1 MKTLS
6 TFLIAVLAMISFTI
20 QAQTSNAPQTKISV
34 LGIDA
39 LQMPQDK
46 ESLAHLTR
54 LKLQKMDGFV
64 VFRHYDVLDEM
75 KTAGESAED
84 CLSVKCLARVGE
96 LIGAEYMLTGS
107 LENLSDGITVNYNL
121 VSVEEKTIVKSVV
134 KEFYYFPRQIDD
146 MITISLNEL
155 FDVETDPLLTES
167 LVMSE
172 NVIDQRPIER
182 LNLNGPRMGA
192 LFVGGHKG
200 KRMQDNKNVG
210 GYDMLPVMSQFGY
223 QFELQYMAAGGVQA
237 LLEFLPMVSG
247 LDQGRFVPSFTF
259 MNGFRHSRSGWE
271 FAFGPTISFNK
282 IAEGY
287 FNDNGDWKLERD
299 FIYWDNEGN
308 YLENPNEI
316 EEDYD
321 SRGRTRFSYGFT
333 LAAGKTFTS
342 GQLNIPVNVFL
353 TPAKNGFHV
362 GTSFGFNVRKKQH

>member
-1 MKTLS
+1 MKTINTL
-6 TFLIAVLAMISFTI
+6 LIAVLTLISVTI
-20 QAQTSNAPQTKISV
+20 HAQTANAPQTKIGV

-64 VFRHYDVLDEM
+64 VFRHYDVLEEM
-75 KTAGESAED
+75 KSAGENAEE

-96 LIGAEYMLTGS
+96 LIGAEFMLTGS

-121 VSVEEKTIVKSVV
+121 VNVAEKAIVKSVV

-146 MITISLNEL
+146 MITITLNEL
-155 FDVETDPLLTES
+155 FEVDTDPLLTES

-172 NVIDQRPIER
+172 NVIDQRPIEI

-200 KRMQDNKNVG
+200 QRMQANKNVG

-223 QFELQYMAAGGVQA
+223 QFEKQYMAAGGVQA

-282 IAEGY
+282 LGSGY
-287 FNDNGDWKLERD
+287 IDDNGDWKLRQD
-299 FIYWDNEGN
+299 FDHWDEEGN
-308 YLENPNEI
+308 YIENPFEI
-316 EEDYD
+316 VEDYD
-321 SRGRTRFSYGFT
+321 SRGNTRFSYGFT

-342 GQLNIPVNVFL
+342 GQLNIPVNVFF
-353 TPAKNGFHV
+353 TPARNGFHI
-362 GTSFGFNVRKKQH
+362 GTSFGFNVRK